1 MCNTPLRISQRCAKY
16 HRDHLHSVQH
26 TTAYHTAYRGD
37 HLSGVQHTA
46 ESRVP
51 NLKKSP
57 GRVTYRGDDLCAHHR
72 DDISGVPHT
81 AEINSA
87 LCNTPQRQSPW
98 CATYCGVKGSKFKK
112 TSVVC
117 KKPPQK
123 KSRRCATHCGDDLSG
138 VQHTTETI
146 SAVCNTSRRQI
157 AHRRV
162 KIEIFTYLWLFLKGQ
177 SGEILLGVITSK

>member
-1 MCNTPLRISQRCAKY
+1 MSRDFRPPVFFLWFEHIWASDKQAKVFSKSVLILLRYSITKFFLRCAVCNTPLRISQRCAKY

-98 CATYCGVKGSKFKK
+98 CATYCGVNGSKF
-112 TSVVC
+112 
-117 KKPPQK
+117 
-123 KSRRCATHCGDDLSG
+123 
-138 VQHTTETI
+138 
-146 SAVCNTSRRQI
+146 
-157 AHRRV
+157 
-162 KIEIFTYLWLFLKGQ
+162 
-177 SGEILLGVITSK
+177 